1 MIAHL
6 EQRPARPSW
15 LRAMP
20 IELERLILRALAKP
34 ADARPTM
41 QELAYELTALAAS
54 GAVQELR
61 AAG

>member
-1 MIAHL
+1 MLAHL

-20 IELERLILRALAKP
+20 IELERLILRALAKE

-41 QELAYELTALAAS
+41 RELAYELTALAAS
-54 GAVQELR
+54 ATAAELR